1 MKFIATLASLL
12 LCLAASPVN
21 AQSGETV
28 STATASSS
36 AATRAS
42 TQPNMAN
49 LLESVN
55 NVANELQ
62 NNLKDLEASIQ
73 DSRDSQEKGAKVLDE
88 MLASVTAVHQNMAE
102 DGAIWKELDSLLE
115 LWEQRRKETLQKS
128 ESNPAF
134 VPIAKAWQ
142 DKINTARELRKQIST
157 ERANSM
163 ALMRSIEADR
173 EIVLAYYDLGQ
184 ADKAI
189 EGLQKVGANLSNL
202 NNNMQKIV
210 KTASSV
216 DQQQPIPQ

>member
-1 MKFIATLASLL
+1 MKAITTLASLL
-12 LCLAASPVN
+12 LCLATGLVN
-21 AQSGETV
+21 AQSSETV
-28 STATASSS
+28 S
-36 AATRAS
+36 AATVESTGSANAS
-42 TQPNMAN
+42 GPPNMAN
-49 LLESVN
+49 LLQSVN
-55 NVANELQ
+55 DVANQLQ

-88 MLASVTAVHQNMAE
+88 MLASVTAVHKNMAE
-102 DGAIWKELDSLLE
+102 DSAIWKELDGLLD
-115 LWEQRRKETLQKS
+115 LWEQRRKETLKKS

-157 ERANSM
+157 ERANSV
-163 ALMRSIEADR
+163 ALMRAIESDR
-173 EIVLAYYDLGQ
+173 DIVLAYYDLGQ

-189 EGLQKVGANLSNL
+189 EGLQKVGANLTNL

>member
-1 MKFIATLASLL
+1 
-12 LCLAASPVN
+12 
-21 AQSGETV
+21 
-28 STATASSS
+28 
-36 AATRAS
+36 
-42 TQPNMAN
+42 MAN
-49 LLESVN
+49 LLQSVN
-55 NVANELQ
+55 DVANQLQ

-88 MLASVTAVHQNMAE
+88 MLASVTAVHKNMAE
-102 DGAIWKELDSLLE
+102 DSAIWKELDGLLD
-115 LWEQRRKETLQKS
+115 LWEQRRKETLKKS

-157 ERANSM
+157 ERANSV
-163 ALMRSIEADR
+163 ALMRAIKSDR
-173 EIVLAYYDLGQ
+173 DIVLAYYDLGQ

-189 EGLQKVGANLSNL
+189 EGLQKVGANLTNL